1 LPTVSSTSTS
11 DEREPFTEKKSSS
24 FTRLIANVA
33 VMKATEQRIK
43 LATMEPKQVADEI
56 GDFIVCQ
63 VLEMD
68 KTGGVVGL
76 SGGVDSTSV
85 AALTKRAFDKH
96 NVKFPD
102 RPLELVG
109 FILPSKTNGPKDAED
124 GLKAATRLGIRHEVR
139 AIEAIVDAFMSTNPE
154 ALGQKY
160 HRGNLTSEIRA
171 AILHAKGATENK
183 LVIGTGNKDEDY
195 GVAYYTLFGD
205 GAVHLNPI
213 GNLPKRLVRE
223 MAGYLG
229 FDDLAG
235 RVSTAGLEPGQTS
248 FKDLGCDYEFA
259 ELVLN
264 GLEQGVQADDLAE
277 NSQVAAYGRQQIE
290 KYIEWYKAPKLASV
304 EALVAEVLKRHQIA
318 LRKAEIVNPEIAPIT
333 LRYE

>member
-1 LPTVSSTSTS
+1 M
-11 DEREPFTEKKSSS
+11 E
-24 FTRLIANVA
+24 I
-33 VMKATEQRIK
+33 TEQRIK
-43 LATMEPKQVADEI
+43 LASMKPEQVADEI
-56 GDFIVCQ
+56 GDFIVRQ

-85 AALTKRAFDKH
+85 AALAKRAFEKH

-102 RPLELVG
+102 RPLELAG
-109 FILPSKTNGPKDAED
+109 YILPSKTNDPRDAED
-124 GLKAATRLGIRHEVR
+124 GLKVATRLGLRHEVVG
-139 AIEAIVDAFMSTNPE
+139 IEVIVEAFKSTNPE
-154 ALGQKY
+154 ALDRKY

-171 AILHAKGATENK
+171 VVLHTKAATENK

-205 GAVHLNPI
+205 GAVHLSPI

-223 MAGYLG
+223 MAAWLG
-229 FDDLAG
+229 FDDLAS

-264 GLEQGVQADDLAE
+264 GADQGIPADALAQ
-277 NSQVAAYGRQQIE
+277 NSQVAEYGHRQIE
-290 KYIEWYKAPKLASV
+290 KYIQWYQKPKFTSV
-304 EALVAEVLKRHQIA
+304 EALVAEILKRHQIA

-333 LRYE
+333 LRYD

>member
-1 LPTVSSTSTS
+1 
-11 DEREPFTEKKSSS
+11 
-24 FTRLIANVA
+24 
-33 VMKATEQRIK
+33 
-43 LATMEPKQVADEI
+43 
-56 GDFIVCQ
+56 
-63 VLEMD
+63 MD
-68 KTGGVVGL
+68 KTGAVVGL

-96 NVKFPD
+96 NAKFPD

-109 FILPSKTNGPKDAED
+109 FILPSKTNHPKDEED
-124 GLKAATRLGIRHEVR
+124 GRKVATRLGLRHEVL
-139 AIEAIVDAFMSTNPE
+139 AIEAIVEAFKSTNPE
-154 ALGQKY
+154 ALSQKY

-171 AILHAKGATENK
+171 VILHTKAATENK

-205 GAVHLNPI
+205 GAVHLSPI

-223 MAGYLG
+223 MAAYLG

-259 ELVLN
+259 ELILN
-264 GLEQGVQADDLAE
+264 GLDQGIPEDVLSE
-277 NSQVAAYGRQQIE
+277 IPQVVDYGRQQIE
-290 KYIEWYKAPKLASV
+290 KYIQWHETPKFTSV

-318 LRKAEIVNPEIAPIT
+318 LRKAEIVNPEIASVT

>member
-1 LPTVSSTSTS
+1 MLNHQFERTV
-11 DEREPFTEKKSSS
+11 DRRRGKNS
-24 FTRLIANVA
+24 FSFIHLIVMVA
-33 VMKATEQRIK
+33 GMKLAEQRIK
-43 LATMEPKQVADEI
+43 LATMNPQQVADEI
-56 GDFIVCQ
+56 GDFVVRQ

-68 KTGGVVGL
+68 KTGGVMGL

-96 NVKFPD
+96 NAKSPD

-109 FILPSKTNGPKDAED
+109 FILPSKTNNTEDAED
-124 GLKAATRLGIRHEVR
+124 GLKVATRLGIRHEVR
-139 AIEAIVDAFMSTNPE
+139 AIETIVEAFESTNPE
-154 ALGQKY
+154 ALGHKHY
-160 HRGNLTSEIRA
+160 RGNLTSEIRA
-171 AILHAKGATENK
+171 VVLHTKAAVENK

-205 GAVHLNPI
+205 GAVHLSPI

-223 MAGYLG
+223 MAAYLG

-259 ELVLN
+259 ELVVN
-264 GLEQGVQADDLAE
+264 GLEQGIRAEDLAQ
-277 NSQVAAYGRQQIE
+277 NGQVAAYGRQQLK
-290 KYIEWYKAPKLASV
+290 KYIEWYKAPKFTSV
-304 EALVAEVLKRHQIA
+304 ETLVAHVLRLHEIA
-318 LRKAEIVNPEIAPIT
+318 LRKTEIVNPEIAPIT

>member
-1 LPTVSSTSTS
+1 
-11 DEREPFTEKKSSS
+11 
-24 FTRLIANVA
+24 
-33 VMKATEQRIK
+33 
-43 LATMEPKQVADEI
+43 
-56 GDFIVCQ
+56 

-85 AALTKRAFDKH
+85 AALAKRAFDKH
-96 NVKFPD
+96 NVECPD

-109 FILPSKTNGPKDAED
+109 FILPSNTNDPKDAED
-124 GLKAATRLGIRHEVR
+124 GLKVATRLGIRHEVR
-139 AIEAIVDAFMSTNPE
+139 AIEGIVEAFKSTNHE
-154 ALGQKY
+154 ALSQPH

-171 AILHAKGATENK
+171 VVLHAKAAVENK

-205 GAVHLNPI
+205 GAVHISPI

-223 MAGYLG
+223 MAAYLG

-235 RVSTAGLEPGQTS
+235 RISTPGLEPGQTS

-259 ELVLN
+259 EVVVS
-264 GLEQGVQADDLAE
+264 GLEQGIPADALAQ
-277 NSQVAAYGRQQIE
+277 NSRVAEYGRQQIGRS
-290 KYIEWYKAPKLASV
+290 LSRLRTRHD
-304 EALVAEVLKRHQIA
+304 ALILMHSSSGADLPDPTFNRLLYQDA
-318 LRKAEIVNPEIAPIT
+318 LHLCCRSACQWNRA
-333 LRYE
+333 L